1 MHIALCTRVR
11 KGKPAPHERPTPPK
25 SLAMTQLVA
34 TQLLSKRQNIGTR
47 LAHNDYLP
55 YRSLT
60 TTNPLFPPVHPPT
73 TTTTTTAK
81 MSDPTPP
88 SEKPLPTFDIVSS
101 YRSILASDP
110 DLTMPVAAIEALV
123 EAISHSSV
131 STVAETLALLE
142 HHTAVLKASIA
153 NPISLSAGTD
163 LFQRYLITTL
173 NRPAAL
179 NLGPGDD
186 FRAIRNHLLSNGRLF
201 VDRAKQSREKI
212 ASFGKHFI
220 RDGATVLTNGGS
232 RVVGAL
238 LRRAAESSTM
248 RFRVIYVLSG
258 EESSDTKEGDQTVAD
273 LRAHNVPVATI
284 PDSAVAYS
292 LGEVDMVIVG
302 AEGVVE
308 NGGIIS
314 RLGTYQMGLLAR
326 SKGKPFYVVAESHK
340 FVRLYPLSQFDLPI
354 EQKVLDFRVA
364 DEGKGKA
371 AKTVV
376 DEGVADLNGGE
387 KSAKPVLNA
396 DDAVDFTVCICAL
409 IFLVRSQANFST
421 SPPTSSR
428 ASSPSLASS
437 LPRLC
442 RRSSSRSGSEPGLI
456 SYRHVLPYP
465 AWPCLVYIHYS
476 SQHTGRQCMRVR
488 ACVRACE
495 LD

>member
-1 MHIALCTRVR
+1 MSVHT
-11 KGKPAPHERPTPPK
+11 PT
-25 SLAMTQLVA
+25 A
-34 TQLLSKRQNIGTR
+34 
-47 LAHNDYLP
+47 
-55 YRSLT
+55 
-60 TTNPLFPPVHPPT
+60 
-73 TTTTTTAK
+73 
-81 MSDPTPP
+81 
-88 SEKPLPTFDIVSS
+88 EKPLADFDVVST
-101 YRSILASDP
+101 YRSILAGDSE
-110 DLTMPVAAIEALV
+110 LTMPVAAIEALV
-123 EAISHSSV
+123 EAIAHSSV

-142 HHTAVLKASIA
+142 HHTAVLKAEIA

-248 RFRVIYVLSG
+248 RFRVVYVLSG
-258 EESSDTKEGDQTVAD
+258 AESSDASEGDQIVAD
-273 LRAHNVPVATI
+273 LRAHNVPVATV

-314 RLGTYQMGLLAR
+314 RLGTYQMGLLAK

-354 EQKVLDFRVA
+354 DQKVLEFRVA
-364 DEGKGKA
+364 DDT
-371 AKTVV
+371 KTAPSKPSE
-376 DEGVADLNGGE
+376 DEGFFDMHASKKKCSGI
-387 KSAKPVLNA
+387 NA
-396 DDAVDFTVCICAL
+396 DDAVDFTV
-409 IFLVRSQANFST
+409 T
-421 SPPTSSR
+421 PP
-428 ASSPSLASS
+428 
-437 LPRLC
+437 
-442 RRSSSRSGSEPGLI
+442 
-456 SYRHVLPYP
+456 H
-465 AWPCLVYIHYS
+465 
-476 SQHTGRQCMRVR
+476 HTFNT
-488 ACVRACE
+488 E
-495 LD
+495 LTIPTAA